1 MFNLIKTLCEL
12 PGPGGDERPVQDYLS
27 ESWHG
32 RVESLSITKVGNLI
46 AKVGG
51 RGPRL
56 LLAAH
61 ADELGYIVRHID
73 DKGFVWI
80 STGQQDITQKP
91 PMRASML
98 LPLGFPALILT
109 ATGPVEGVFATLTG
123 HVLTE
128 EQRAKGQLE
137 WSDVWVD
144 IGAQSK
150 AEAMA
155 RGVQV
160 GDRIIWNPP
169 TRRIGDIAY
178 GKAMDDRM
186 LLAIM
191 DRLLDVL
198 DRSKLAYE
206 LHYASTI
213 QEEIGLVGAYS
224 VTDDVKPDL
233 AIALDVGIVGDAP
246 GVDPRHADARLGGG
260 PMLVHKDTISY
271 NRALTLALG
280 RVAQKA
286 GIPIQ
291 QAIFARYGS
300 DSGAFIRNG
309 VPAALVAVP
318 TRYTHSPFEMIHLGD
333 VDLTIKW
340 MKAFLE
346 TPAQ

>member
-12 PGPGGDERPVQDYLS
+12 PGPGGDEKSVQDYLS
-27 ESWHG
+27 ENWHE
-32 RVESLSITKVGNLI
+32 RVESLSLTKVGNLI

-73 DKGFVWI
+73 DNGFVWI
-80 STGQQDITQKP
+80 STGQLDTLQKP
-91 PMRASML
+91 AMRSML
-98 LPLGFPALILT
+98 LPLGFPALVLT
-109 ATGPVEGVFATLTG
+109 ATGYVEGIFATLTG
-123 HVLTE
+123 HILSE
-128 EQRAKGQLE
+128 EQRAKTQLD
-137 WSDVWVD
+137 WNDVWVD
-144 IGAQSK
+144 IGARSR
-150 AEAMA
+150 AEVLA

-160 GDRIIWNPP
+160 GDRVIWNPP

-206 LHYASTI
+206 LHYGSTI

-224 VTDDVKPDL
+224 VTDDVRPDL
-233 AIALDVGIVGDAP
+233 AIALDVGLVGDVP
-246 GVDPRHADARLGGG
+246 GVDPRHADAKLGGG
-260 PMLVHKDTISY
+260 PMLVHKDSISY

-280 RVAQKA
+280 RAAQKA
-286 GIPIQ
+286 NIPIQ
-291 QAIFARYGS
+291 QAIFARFGS

-309 VPAALVAVP
+309 VPAALIAVP

-333 VDLTIKW
+333 VEQMVQWL
-340 MKAFLE
+340 KAFLE
-346 TPAQ
+346 TAA